1 MAIQMKNILPIS
13 TVKRDFLRLIKQVE
27 EESSPIVIT
36 RDGRAAGVLMSVEE
50 YEGILETME
59 LLKDPNFLDR
69 LKEAEEDL
77 KAGRVHS
84 FDEVFPDEN

>member
-1 MAIQMKNILPIS
+1 MKNILPIS
-13 TVKRDFLRLIKQVE
+13 TVKREFLRLIKQVE

-69 LKEAEEDL
+69 LKEAEGDL